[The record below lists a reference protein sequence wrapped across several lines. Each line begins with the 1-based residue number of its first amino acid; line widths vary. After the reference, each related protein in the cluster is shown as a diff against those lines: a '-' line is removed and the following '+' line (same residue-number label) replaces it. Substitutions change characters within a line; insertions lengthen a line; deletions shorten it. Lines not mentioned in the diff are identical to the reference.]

1 MVHSVLSV
9 VPPTHEGRQPSFAQ
23 YNSEIL
29 LPIQALRI
37 MRRPNENEVVPA
49 KGATSVASGRCGIVV
64 SSLLF
69 FSSMIVAGG
78 AASAVYR
85 LFPPLWGL
93 SALVTSLIL
102 GAVAGGALAAL
113 LHRIWRRLFPI
124 WFEENA
130 ETRFVNSFVVG
141 LGATLIGIVFYFA
154 LGIAFPAGSAVRV
167 AQGFLLIGSTL
178 VGLRIG
184 FSLDRPIWQTGDGL
198 QLGRRNRHKKGAGA
212 KLLDTSIIID
222 GRIGGLLS
230 TGFVEG
236 EVLVPEFVLSELQNI
251 ADSSNSLRRRKGRR
265 GLDVLNKL
273 MQDESVPIRV
283 LAKDYPSIREVDRKL
298 IRLAKDECA
307 TLVTTDFNLN
317 RVAQVE
323 GVPILNVNELAN
335 AVKPRF
341 IPGEDIS
348 VEIIDRGEEIN
359 QGIGYLDD
367 GTMVVIENGRRH
379 IGRTIKATVKSTLQT
394 EAGRM
399 LFVEPAGETPRWE
412 R

>member
-1 MVHSVLSV
+1 
-9 VPPTHEGRQPSFAQ
+9 
-23 YNSEIL
+23 
-29 LPIQALRI
+29 
-37 MRRPNENEVVPA
+37 
-49 KGATSVASGRCGIVV
+49 
-64 SSLLF
+64 
-69 FSSMIVAGG
+69 MIVAGG

-85 LFPPLWGL
+85 LFPPFWGMP
-93 SALVTSLIL
+93 ALVTSLIL

-113 LHRIWRRLFPI
+113 LHQIWRRLFPI

-130 ETRFVNSFVVG
+130 ETRFANSFVVG
-141 LGATLIGIVFYFA
+141 LGATLIGIVFHFA

-184 FSLDRPIWQTGDGL
+184 FSLDRPIWRSGEGL
-198 QLGRRNRHKKGAGA
+198 QLGNRRHKGAGA

-222 GRIGGLLS
+222 GRIGSLLS

-265 GLDVLNKL
+265 GLDILNEL
-273 MQDESVPIRV
+273 MQDESVSIRI

-298 IRLAKDECA
+298 IRLAKDESA

-367 GTMVVIENGRRH
+367 GTMVVVENGRRH

>member
-1 MVHSVLSV
+1 V
-9 VPPTHEGRQPSFAQ
+9 V
-23 YNSEIL
+23 
-29 LPIQALRI
+29 
-37 MRRPNENEVVPA
+37 
-49 KGATSVASGRCGIVV
+49 C
-64 SSLLF
+64 SLLF
-69 FSSMIVAGG
+69 FFPMIVAGG

-85 LFPPLWGL
+85 LFPAVLGL
-93 SALVTSLIL
+93 SASASSLIL
-102 GAVAGGALAAL
+102 GAIAGGVLAAL
-113 LHRIWRRLFPI
+113 LRLIWKSLFPV

-130 ETRFVNSFVVG
+130 EIRFVNSFIAG
-141 LGATLIGIVFYFA
+141 LGATLIGIVFHFA
-154 LGIAFPAGSAVRV
+154 LGIAFPSGSAVRV

-184 FSLDRPIWQTGDGL
+184 FSLVGPIWRTGEGS
-198 QLGRRNRHKKGAGA
+198 QLGAQDRLHRASGG

-236 EVLVPEFVLSELQNI
+236 EILVPEFVLAELQNI

-265 GLDVLNKL
+265 GLDILNEL
-273 MQDESVPIRV
+273 MQDERVSIRV
-283 LAKDYPSIREVDRKL
+283 LTKDYPSIREVDRKL
-298 IRLAKDECA
+298 IRLAKDESA

-335 AVKPRF
+335 AVKPQF
-341 IPGEDIS
+341 IPGEGIS
-348 VEIIDRGEEIN
+348 IEIIDRGEEIN

-367 GTMVVIENGRRH
+367 GTMVVVENGRRH
-379 IGRTIKATVKSTLQT
+379 IGRTIKATVKSALQT

-399 LFVEPAGETPRWE
+399 LFVEPSGEAPRWE

>member
-1 MVHSVLSV
+1 
-9 VPPTHEGRQPSFAQ
+9 
-23 YNSEIL
+23 
-29 LPIQALRI
+29 
-37 MRRPNENEVVPA
+37 
-49 KGATSVASGRCGIVV
+49 
-64 SSLLF
+64 
-69 FSSMIVAGG
+69 MIIAGG

-85 LFPPLWGL
+85 LFPSLLGL
-93 SALVTSLIL
+93 PAYASSLVL

-113 LHRIWRRLFPI
+113 LDQIWKRLSPI
-124 WFEENA
+124 WLAGNA
-130 ETRFVNSFVVG
+130 EIRFVNSFIVG
-141 LGATLIGIVFYFA
+141 LGATLIGVVFHFA
-154 LGIAFPAGSAVRV
+154 LGIAFPSGSAVRV

-178 VGLRIG
+178 AGLRIG
-184 FSLDRPIWQTGDGL
+184 FALDEPIWRTGEGSAVSART
-198 QLGRRNRHKKGAGA
+198 RRHETPSG

-222 GRIGGLLS
+222 GRIGNLLS
-230 TGFVEG
+230 TGFIEG
-236 EVLVPEFVLSELQNI
+236 EVLVPEFVLAELQNI

-265 GLDVLNKL
+265 GLDILNEL
-273 MQDESVPIRV
+273 MHDENVSIRV
-283 LAKDYPSIREVDRKL
+283 LATDYPSIREVDRKL
-298 IRLAKDECA
+298 IRLAKDENA

-341 IPGEDIS
+341 IPGEGIS

-367 GTMVVIENGRRH
+367 GTMVVVENGRRH

>member
-1 MVHSVLSV
+1 
-9 VPPTHEGRQPSFAQ
+9 
-23 YNSEIL
+23 
-29 LPIQALRI
+29 
-37 MRRPNENEVVPA
+37 
-49 KGATSVASGRCGIVV
+49 VV

-69 FSSMIVAGG
+69 FSSMVIAGS
-78 AASAVYR
+78 AVSAVYR
-85 LFPPLWGL
+85 LFPALLGL
-93 SALVTSLIL
+93 PAFASSLIL

-113 LHRIWRRLFPI
+113 LYQIWKRLFPI
-124 WFEENA
+124 WLDENA
-130 ETRFVNSFVVG
+130 ETRFVNSFIVG
-141 LGATLIGIVFYFA
+141 LGATLIGIVFHFA
-154 LGIAFPAGSAVRV
+154 LGIAFPSGSAVRV

-178 VGLRIG
+178 LGLRIG
-184 FSLDRPIWQTGDGL
+184 FALNGPVWRTGEGPPSNARS
-198 QLGRRNRHKKGAGA
+198 RRHGTPNG

-222 GRIGGLLS
+222 GRIGNLLS
-230 TGFVEG
+230 TGFIEG
-236 EVLVPEFVLSELQNI
+236 EVLVPEFILAELQNI

-265 GLDVLNKL
+265 GLDILNEL
-273 MQDESVPIRV
+273 MHDENVSTRV
-283 LAKDYPSIREVDRKL
+283 LATDYPSIREVDRKL
-298 IRLAKDECA
+298 IRLAKDENA

-317 RVAQVE
+317 RVARVE

-341 IPGEDIS
+341 IPGEGIS

-367 GTMVVIENGRRH
+367 GTMVVVENGRRH

>member
-1 MVHSVLSV
+1 
-9 VPPTHEGRQPSFAQ
+9 
-23 YNSEIL
+23 
-29 LPIQALRI
+29 
-37 MRRPNENEVVPA
+37 
-49 KGATSVASGRCGIVV
+49 VV

-78 AASAVYR
+78 AASAVHR
-85 LFPPLWGL
+85 LFPPLLGL
-93 SALVTSLIL
+93 PASVTSLIL
-102 GAVAGGALAAL
+102 GAVVGGALAAL
-113 LHRIWRRLFPI
+113 LRQIWRRLSPI
-124 WFEENA
+124 RFEENA
-130 ETRFVNSFVVG
+130 EIRFVNGFLVG
-141 LGATLIGIVFYFA
+141 LGATSVGIVFHFA

-167 AQGFLLIGSTL
+167 AQGLLLIGSTL

-184 FSLDRPIWQTGDGL
+184 FSLDGPIWRTCEGP
-198 QLGRRNRHKKGAGA
+198 QLGPRSRRPKGAGQ

-236 EVLVPEFVLSELQNI
+236 EVLVPEFVLAELQNI

-265 GLDVLNKL
+265 GLDILNEL
-273 MQDESVPIRV
+273 MRDESVSIRV

-298 IRLAKDECA
+298 IRLAKDERA

-341 IPGEDIS
+341 IPGEGLS

-367 GTMVVIENGRRH
+367 GTMVVVENGRRH
-379 IGRTIKATVKSTLQT
+379 IGHKIKATVKSTLQT

>member
-1 MVHSVLSV
+1 MV
-9 VPPTHEGRQPSFAQ
+9 F
-23 YNSEIL
+23 
-29 LPIQALRI
+29 
-37 MRRPNENEVVPA
+37 
-49 KGATSVASGRCGIVV
+49 
-64 SSLLF
+64 SLLF

-85 LFPPLWGL
+85 PFPSLFSL
-93 SALVTSLIL
+93 SAPTSNLIL
-102 GAVAGGALAAL
+102 GAITGGVLAAL
-113 LHRIWRRLFPI
+113 LDLIWKRVSPV

-130 ETRFVNSFVVG
+130 EIRFVNSFIVG
-141 LGATLIGIVFYFA
+141 LGATLVGVVFYFA
-154 LGIAFPAGSAVRV
+154 VGIAFPPWSAVRV

-184 FSLDRPIWQTGDGL
+184 FSLDGPLWRTGEGS
-198 QLGRRNRHKKGAGA
+198 QIGAKSHHHRASGG

-222 GRIGGLLS
+222 GRIGNLLS
-230 TGFVEG
+230 TGFIEG
-236 EVLVPEFVLSELQNI
+236 EILVPEFVLAELQNI

-265 GLDVLNKL
+265 GLDILNEL
-273 MQDESVPIRV
+273 TQDESTSIRV
-283 LAKDYPSIREVDRKL
+283 LTKDYPSIREVDRKL
-298 IRLAKDECA
+298 IRLAKDKSA

-335 AVKPRF
+335 AVKPQF
-341 IPGEDIS
+341 IPGEGIS
-348 VEIIDRGEEIN
+348 IEVIDRGEEIN

-367 GTMVVIENGRRH
+367 GTMVVVENGRRH
-379 IGRTIKATVKSTLQT
+379 IGRTIKATVKSALQT

-399 LFVEPAGETPRWE
+399 LFVEPAGEAPRWE